1 MQCWNSTALALS
13 LAVCPWCVAMAA
25 ASPNDQADQLAAVLV
40 APPQPTGALVAW
52 TRYGQ
57 GASANF
63 PDACIR
69 MCCKLRPTA
78 EWEARNVDA
87 FTAQELGRFHLAAND
102 EKSIDR

>member
-1 MQCWNSTALALS
+1 
-13 LAVCPWCVAMAA
+13 MAA